1 MSEGN
6 RSRSRLL
13 PSLLGLLI
21 LLSGLALLAGGIKL
35 ASLGGS
41 LYYLLAGIG
50 LALSGLLLLLGK
62 RAALGLYALVLF
74 ASTVWAL
81 WEVGLDWWQL
91 VPRLALWFVFGLL
104 LWLPWF
110 RRPLLADGP
119 APLGTAALGV
129 AVVLAGAAA
138 VGSQFTNPGQ
148 IVGRIDR
155 DSGMTSTAPA
165 MPDGDWQAYGRTEF
179 GDRYSPLKQITPANV
194 GQLEEAWRIRTGDL
208 PTADDPLELTNEN
221 TPLKVNGMLYACT
234 AHSKVLALDPDTGA
248 EIWRFDPQIQ
258 SPVGFK
264 GFAHMTC
271 RGVSYYD
278 EEQYARSDVGA
289 PPAALSEAGKAV
301 AASCPRRLFLPTA
314 DARLIA
320 INADNG
326 KVCEDFGVKGAVDL
340 TAGIGPFTPGGYY
353 STSPAAVTRNLVIIG
368 GHVTDNES
376 TNEPSGVIRAFDVH
390 DGKLVWNWDSGNP
403 DETEPLAPGKFYTRN
418 SPNMWSLASV
428 DEKLGQV
435 YLPLGNQMP
444 DQWGGNRT
452 PGAEKF
458 SAGLV
463 ALDLNTG
470 KLRWNYQFT
479 HHDLWDMDVGS
490 QPTLLDLKTADGV
503 KPALIAPTKQGSL
516 YVLDRRDGTPIVPI
530 REVPAPQG
538 AVEGDHTAPTQ
549 ARSDLNLLRPP
560 LTERDMWGSSPFD
573 QMLCRIQFR
582 SLRYEGQYTPPSEQ
596 GSLIYPGNV
605 GVFNWGGV
613 AVDPVFSE
621 RASPLPFAGP
631 KRFHAPPVALADLP
645 PIRGVILSHDHYDH
659 LDRAAIKA
667 LVPLVELF
675 LAPLGVGDRLLAWGV
690 PPGKVRQLDWWQGI
704 EAGGL
709 RLTATPAQHFSGRGL
724 HDGNRTLWCSWV
736 IESAELKL
744 FFSGD
749 SGYFD
754 GFAEIGRR
762 YGPFDLTMLETG
774 AYNEHW
780 PYVHMHPQQT
790 LQAHR
795 DLGGRWLLPIHNG
808 TFDLAMHAWYEPFER
823 ILELATEHGVRV
835 STPMMGERIDLQA
848 PHAGRRWW
856 REVVDS
862 ETQVQGYG
870 CCRS

>member
-278 EEQYARSDVGA
+278 EEQYARSDVRQ
-289 PPAALSEAGKAV
+289 V
-301 AASCPRRLFLPTA
+301 
-314 DARLIA
+314 
-320 INADNG
+320 
-326 KVCEDFGVKGAVDL
+326 GAVDQAL
-340 TAGIGPFTPGGYY
+340 
-353 STSPAAVTRNLVIIG
+353 AAFIEHL
-368 GHVTDNES
+368 D
-376 TNEPSGVIRAFDVH
+376 
-390 DGKLVWNWDSGNP
+390 GNP
-403 DETEPLAPGKFYTRN
+403 VVATALLQQA
-418 SPNMWSLASV
+418 
-428 DEKLGQV
+428 LG
-435 YLPLGNQMP
+435 
-444 DQWGGNRT
+444 R
-452 PGAEKF
+452 
-458 SAGLV
+458 V
-463 ALDLNTG
+463 A
-470 KLRWNYQFT
+470 
-479 HHDLWDMDVGS
+479 
-490 QPTLLDLKTADGV
+490 
-503 KPALIAPTKQGSL
+503 ALFF
-516 YVLDRRDGTPIVPI
+516 
-530 REVPAPQG
+530 
-538 AVEGDHTAPTQ
+538 VEGGPLLGEILQ
-549 ARSDLNLLRPP
+549 ARMAGDDPGVLVQRTTQQDGQPGDQQQGQP
-560 LTERDMWGSSPFD
+560 EGGEDSP
-573 QMLCRIQFR
+573 
-582 SLRYEGQYTPPSEQ
+582 EE
-596 GSLIYPGNV
+596 
-605 GVFNWGGV
+605 
-613 AVDPVFSE
+613 
-621 RASPLPFAGP
+621 
-631 KRFHAPPVALADLP
+631 
-645 PIRGVILSHDHYDH
+645 
-659 LDRAAIKA
+659 
-667 LVPLVELF
+667 
-675 LAPLGVGDRLLAWGV
+675 
-690 PPGKVRQLDWWQGI
+690 
-704 EAGGL
+704 
-709 RLTATPAQHFSGRGL
+709 
-724 HDGNRTLWCSWV
+724 
-736 IESAELKL
+736 
-744 FFSGD
+744 
-749 SGYFD
+749 
-754 GFAEIGRR
+754 
-762 YGPFDLTMLETG
+762 
-774 AYNEHW
+774 
-780 PYVHMHPQQT
+780 
-790 LQAHR
+790 
-795 DLGGRWLLPIHNG
+795 
-808 TFDLAMHAWYEPFER
+808 
-823 ILELATEHGVRV
+823 
-835 STPMMGERIDLQA
+835 
-848 PHAGRRWW
+848 
-856 REVVDS
+856 
-862 ETQVQGYG
+862 
-870 CCRS
+870 